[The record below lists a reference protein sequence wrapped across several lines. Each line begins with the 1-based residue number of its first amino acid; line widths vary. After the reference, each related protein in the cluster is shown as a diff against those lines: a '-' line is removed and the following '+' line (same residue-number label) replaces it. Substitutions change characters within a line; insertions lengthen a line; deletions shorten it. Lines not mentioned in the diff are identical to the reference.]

1 MEFVPFGQDG
11 IPPTAGK
18 TLKCRMLYN
27 SLEFIFEKGIEAFNL
42 ISELHNLL
50 TSYIS
55 FFFVFLRVNSWL
67 IFLAAALGRTGYLYG

>member
-27 SLEFIFEKGIEAFNL
+27 SLEFIYEKGIEAFNL
-42 ISELHNLL
+42 LNFLSSQLL
-50 TSYIS
+50 S
-55 FFFVFLRVNSWL
+55 FSP
-67 IFLAAALGRTGYLYG
+67 GP